1 MLTMPWIKIC
11 GLRDA
16 STIEHCLAL
25 QVDALG
31 FVFAPSVRQVTVT
44 EALRLAK
51 PARGRAQIVAVLRT
65 ATADLPQIIK
75 EFDPDYVQIDHDA
88 IGSIS
93 PLRSEAPSQPR
104 AWLPVFREG
113 VVRLDALPA
122 FMLYEGKDSGQGQL
136 ANWTEASVCAART
149 RVVLAGGLTP
159 DNVGQA
165 IDRVRPFGIDVS
177 SGVERERG
185 VKCPTLIKEFVM
197 AARAVMRS

>member
-1 MLTMPWIKIC
+1 MTLPWIKIC
-11 GLRDA
+11 GLRDTA
-16 STIEHCLAL
+16 MVEHCLAL

-51 PARGRAQIVAVLRT
+51 PARGRAKIVAVLRT

-75 EFDPDYVQIDHDA
+75 EFDPDYVQIDHEA
-88 IGSIS
+88 IDTIN
-93 PLRSEAPSQPR
+93 PLRSGAPHEPR

-113 VVRLDALPA
+113 AIRVDALPT

-136 ANWTEASVCAART
+136 ANWTEASICAART
-149 RVVLAGGLTP
+149 RMVLAGGLTP

-165 IDRVRPFGIDVS
+165 IDQVQPFGVDVS

-185 VKCPTLIKEFVM
+185 VKCPVRIKEFVM
-197 AARAVMRS
+197 AARAVMRA